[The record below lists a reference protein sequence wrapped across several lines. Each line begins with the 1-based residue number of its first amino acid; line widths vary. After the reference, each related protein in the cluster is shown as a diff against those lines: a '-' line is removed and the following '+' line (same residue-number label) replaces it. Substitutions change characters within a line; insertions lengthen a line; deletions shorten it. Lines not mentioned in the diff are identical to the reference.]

1 MPDSLSSLILLFILK
16 SATWCWRN
24 AFGMYSFSSAISGY
38 ERDGSGLAFF
48 FSQGCG
54 EDQMKSNS

>member
-1 MPDSLSSLILLFILK
+1 MPDSLSSLISLFVLK
-16 SATWCWRN
+16 NATGSGRD
-24 AFGMYSFSSAISGY
+24 AFGMYSFSSAIPGY
-38 ERDGSGLAFF
+38 ERDVSGPAFF